1 MNTGQMLVTMAA
13 MILLST
19 VILNVNRNSLTN
31 TVQMDES
38 KYQLLAV
45 SLGTALIEEAFAL
58 PFDERTA
65 NNLTADTT
73 LDLSVNLGPE
83 VSESTVASF
92 DDFDDYNNYKGNT
105 EGDSTFQS
113 ATMYFR
119 CRVHYVDPDVSL
131 DSVASRTWHKK
142 ITVYISSPFIEDSTT
157 NVVLSKI
164 NSHYFFR

>member
-1 MNTGQMLVTMAA
+1 MNSGQMLITMSA
-13 MILLST
+13 MVLLSI
-19 VILNVNRNSLTN
+19 VILNVNRNSLMN
-31 TVQMDES
+31 TVAMDES

-45 SLGTALIEEAFAL
+45 SLGTAIIEEAFSK

-73 LDLSVNLGPE
+73 LVLSVNLGPDL
-83 VSESTVASF
+83 SENTIADF
-92 DDFDDYNNYKGNT
+92 DDFDDFNNYKGST
-105 EGDSTFQS
+105 VGDTTFQS
-113 ATMYFR
+113 ARMYYR
-119 CRVHYVDPDVSL
+119 CKVHYVDPDVSL

-157 NVVLSKI
+157 NVVMTKI